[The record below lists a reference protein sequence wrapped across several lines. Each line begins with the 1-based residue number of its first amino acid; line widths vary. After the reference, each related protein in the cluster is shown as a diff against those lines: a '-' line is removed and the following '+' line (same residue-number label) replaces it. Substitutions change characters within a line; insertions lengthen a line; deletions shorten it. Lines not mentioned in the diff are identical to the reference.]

1 MSMSMT
7 YERVSKAE
15 KVSGALESFI
25 LSIEMAIDDL
35 SGTGKSLSDLAE
47 TCRELIEEAK
57 KRKDE
62 ADKTLS
68 EADHEEGR
76 DLNRWYERSA
86 V

>member
-15 KVSGALESFI
+15 KLSGALESFI

-35 SGTGKSLSDLAE
+35 SGTGKSLVDLVE

-57 KRKDE
+57 KRKGE
-62 ADKTLS
+62 ADETLA
-68 EADHEEGR
+68 EAECEESR
-76 DLNRWYERSA
+76 ELNRWFERSA